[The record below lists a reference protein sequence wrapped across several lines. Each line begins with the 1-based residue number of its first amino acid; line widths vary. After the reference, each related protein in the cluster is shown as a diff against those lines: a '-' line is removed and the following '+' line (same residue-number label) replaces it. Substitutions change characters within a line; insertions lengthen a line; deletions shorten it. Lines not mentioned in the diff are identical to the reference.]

1 LKLAVERDLVRK
13 AQEGDSG
20 AFSELVRS
28 HQQFAYNVALR
39 AVNNNQDAEDIVQ
52 EAFVRA
58 WKSISKFRSDARFR
72 TWLYRIVMNLSYNL
86 LPRLKKAPEMLD
98 EEQEG
103 QWIKDTGHAGDPA
116 GSLEQKEVMEL
127 VQRQIQTLPGQY
139 QIMLL
144 LRFQE
149 NCSYA
154 EISEIMD
161 LPLGTV
167 KTGIFRARKRLKEA
181 VILVSDKKVRL

>member
-1 LKLAVERDLVRK
+1 MNLKAERDLVRR
-13 AQEGDSG
+13 AQEGDNG

-52 EAFVRA
+52 EAFVRV
-58 WKSISKFRSDARFR
+58 WKSLSRFRLDARFR
-72 TWLYRIVMNLSYNL
+72 TWLYRIVMNLCYNQ

-98 EEQEG
+98 EDREG
-103 QWIKDTGHAGDPA
+103 QWNKDNGQTGDPA
-116 GSLEQKEVMEL
+116 GSLEHKEALEL
-127 VQRQIQTLPGQY
+127 VQRQIQKLPGQY

-144 LRFQE
+144 LLIQE
-149 NCSYA
+149 NCTYA

-167 KTGIFRARKRLKEA
+167 KTGLFRARKRLKDA
-181 VILVSDKKVRL
+181 VTQAQEEKVSL

>member
-1 LKLAVERDLVRK
+1 LNLAAERNLVQR
-13 AQEGDSG
+13 AQEGDSE
-20 AFSELVRS
+20 AFSELVLS

-52 EAFVRA
+52 EAFVRV
-58 WKSISKFRSDARFR
+58 WKSLAKFRMEARFK
-72 TWLYRIVMNLSYNL
+72 TWLYRIVMNLCYNQ
-86 LPRLKKAPEMLD
+86 LPRLRKEPERLD
-98 EEQEG
+98 EHQESQWNNDNG
-103 QWIKDTGHAGDPA
+103 QMGDPV
-116 GSLEQKEVMEL
+116 GSLESKEILDL
-127 VQRQIQTLPGQY
+127 VQRQIQNLPSQY

-167 KTGIFRARKRLKEA
+167 KTGLFRARKRLKEA
-181 VILVSDKKVRL
+181 VTQVQEEKVKL

>member
-1 LKLAVERDLVRK
+1 MNLAAERDLVQR
-13 AQEGDSG
+13 AQEGDSE
-20 AFSELVRS
+20 AFSELVLS

-52 EAFVRA
+52 EAFIRA
-58 WKSISKFRSDARFR
+58 WKSISRFRLEARFR
-72 TWLYRIVMNLSYNL
+72 TWLYRIVMNLCYNQLPL
-86 LPRLKKAPEMLD
+86 LSREPEMLD
-98 EEQEG
+98 EDRESQWNNDNG
-103 QWIKDTGHAGDPA
+103 QMGDPA
-116 GSLEQKEVMEL
+116 GSLESKEVLDL

-167 KTGIFRARKRLKEA
+167 KTGLFRARKRLKDA
-181 VILVSDKKVRL
+181 VTQVQEEKVRL

>member
-1 LKLAVERDLVRK
+1 MNLAAERDLVQR

-20 AFSELVRS
+20 AFSELVLS

-39 AVNNNQDAEDIVQ
+39 AVNNKQDAEDIVQ

-58 WKSISKFRSDARFR
+58 WRSLSRFRLEARFR
-72 TWLYRIVMNLSYNL
+72 TWLYRIVMNLCYNQ
-86 LPRLKKAPEMLD
+86 LPRLRREPEMLD
-98 EEQEG
+98 EDQEG
-103 QWIKDTGHAGDPA
+103 QWNTDNGQMGDPVS
-116 GSLEQKEVMEL
+116 SLESKEILDL
-127 VQRQIQTLPGQY
+127 VQRQIQNLPGKY

-144 LRFQE
+144 LRIQE

-167 KTGIFRARKRLKEA
+167 KTGLFRARKRLKDA
-181 VILVSDKKVRL
+181 VTQVQEEKVRL

>member
-1 LKLAVERDLVRK
+1 MNLAAEQDLVQR
-13 AQEGDSG
+13 AQGGDSG
-20 AFSELVRS
+20 AFSELVLS

-52 EAFVRA
+52 EAFVRV
-58 WKSISKFRSDARFR
+58 WKSLPRFRQEARFR
-72 TWLYRIVMNLSYNL
+72 TWLYRIVMNLCYSK
-86 LPRLKKAPEMLD
+86 LPRLRREPEMLD
-98 EEQEG
+98 GDQES
-103 QWIKDTGHAGDPA
+103 QWNIDTGHVGDPV
-116 GSLEQKEVMEL
+116 GSLENKEALDL
-127 VQRQIQTLPGQY
+127 VQRQIQTLPGKY

-149 NCSYA
+149 NCTYA

-167 KTGIFRARKRLKEA
+167 KTGLFRARKRLKEA
-181 VILVSDKKVRL
+181 VTPAQEEKVKL

>member
-1 LKLAVERDLVRK
+1 LNLAAERNLVQR

-20 AFSELVRS
+20 AFSELVLS

-58 WKSISKFRSDARFR
+58 WRSLSHFRRDARFR
-72 TWLYRIVMNLSYNL
+72 TWLYRIVMNLCYNQ
-86 LPRLKKAPEMLD
+86 LPRLRNEPEMLD
-98 EEQEG
+98 EDQESQWNNDNG
-103 QWIKDTGHAGDPA
+103 QLGDPVA
-116 GSLEQKEVMEL
+116 SLESKEVLDL
-127 VQRQIQTLPGQY
+127 VQRQIQNLPGKY

-144 LRFQE
+144 LRIQE

-154 EISEIMD
+154 EISEIME

-167 KTGIFRARKRLKEA
+167 KTGLFRARKRLKEA
-181 VILVSDKKVRL
+181 VTQTQEEKVRL

>member
-1 LKLAVERDLVRK
+1 MNLAAERDLVQR
-13 AQEGDSG
+13 AQEGDSE
-20 AFSELVRS
+20 AFSELVLS

-58 WKSISKFRSDARFR
+58 WKSLSRFRLEARFR
-72 TWLYRIVMNLSYNL
+72 TWLYRIIMNLCYNQ
-86 LPRLKKAPEMLD
+86 LPRLKREPEMLD
-98 EEQEG
+98 EDQESQWNNDNG
-103 QWIKDTGHAGDPA
+103 QMGDPES
-116 GSLEQKEVMEL
+116 SLENKEVLGL

-167 KTGIFRARKRLKEA
+167 KTGLFRARKRLKEA
-181 VILVSDKKVRL
+181 VTQDQEEKVRL

>member
-1 LKLAVERDLVRK
+1 LNLAAERDLVRR
-13 AQEGDSG
+13 AQEGDNG
-20 AFSELVRS
+20 AFSELVLS

-58 WKSISKFRSDARFR
+58 WRSLSRFRLEARFK
-72 TWLYRIVMNLSYNL
+72 TWLYRIVMNLCYNQ
-86 LPRLKKAPEMLD
+86 LPRLRREPEMLD
-98 EEQEG
+98 EDQEG
-103 QWIKDTGHAGDPA
+103 KWNTDNGKMGDPVS
-116 GSLEQKEVMEL
+116 SLESKEILDL
-127 VQRQIQTLPGQY
+127 VQRQIQNLPGKY

-144 LRFQE
+144 LRIQE

-167 KTGIFRARKRLKEA
+167 KTGLFRARKRLKEA
-181 VILVSDKKVRL
+181 VTQIQEEKVKL